1 MDERLAGPNIA
12 VEAVSDR
19 RVVALGDS
27 ARVVVTVYNRSAMQI
42 SARPGWPGA
51 PAGSMVAILPDSSY
65 GWTTYLR
72 GTEIT
77 QPWWLAT
84 PRIGDLFSVP
94 IGRLSEDEREKM
106 RWLSVVTCASDANCV
121 THRTPIVFHFADPV
135 RGDIQRPLAVVP
147 RISVTLDNPVELA
160 RANIPFDRYLATC
173 EISADVTEACR
184 RFTVTPAGLKADS
197 RSGRSWW
204 IPRGLAPLHSAFAVS
219 CRREPTI
226 SPRLRLWRGH
236 ESHRIRADRLRAYHT

>member
-1 MDERLAGPNIA
+1 MSGRYSKGSNIVRLATLPVDERLAGPNIA

-84 PRIGDLFSVP
+84 PRIRGSLFCP
-94 IGRLSEDEREKM
+94 NRPPFGGRAGENALAERCDVRERRKL
-106 RWLSVVTCASDANCV
+106 RDPQDA
-121 THRTPIVFHFADPV
+121 HRVSL
-135 RGDIQRPLAVVP
+135 R
-147 RISVTLDNPVELA
+147 
-160 RANIPFDRYLATC
+160 
-173 EISADVTEACR
+173 
-184 RFTVTPAGLKADS
+184 
-197 RSGRSWW
+197 RSGAR
-204 IPRGLAPLHSAFAVS
+204 
-219 CRREPTI
+219 
-226 SPRLRLWRGH
+226 
-236 ESHRIRADRLRAYHT
+236 